1 MLSQEQAKFILENRY
16 VDVEANRGL
25 FPEGLSH
32 SDYVLHRVALQT
44 AAGVEVAPLPPRDSR
59 GRFIKTERPQV
70 DLPSA
75 LDTFD
80 GDKLWKAVQ
89 EFQKTHQLQ
98 IANHILTDVT
108 IKIDTDRPF
117 GIVFMSDWHIGS
129 LGTDHEALMKDIDLI
144 NSCDNLMAYVGGDPT
159 DNFVVDKLSHA
170 ARDNQVVTP
179 MTQWRM
185 FRHAIERLK
194 PSLLA
199 VGRGNHDAWTYRE
212 AGIDGIESA
221 LHGVPVL
228 HTAEDTYIDL
238 TVGETT
244 YTIYRKHRPI
254 GSSRTNRSAGAKRMY
269 DLGKKTFDVGVTEH
283 HHEASINCEQRHGEY
298 RWFIT
303 TGSYKVSDSHARE
316 WGFHHGGIGTP
327 VVVFYPYRKKMVG
340 YLSLEDA
347 IEHLQ

>member
-1 MLSQEQAKFILENRY
+1 MLSQEQAKFILEHRY
-16 VDVEANRGL
+16 VDVEANREL
-25 FPEGLSH
+25 FPEGLLH

-59 GRFIKTERPQV
+59 GRFIKAERPEV
-70 DLPSA
+70 NIPSA
-75 LDTFD
+75 LDNFD
-80 GDKLWKAVQ
+80 GDQLWKAVQ
-89 EFQKTHQLQ
+89 QFQKTHQSQ

-108 IKIDTDRPF
+108 IDINTDRPF

-144 NSCDNLMAYVGGDPT
+144 NSCANLMAYVGGDPT
-159 DNFVVDKLSHA
+159 DNFVADKLVHV
-170 ARDNQVVTP
+170 ARDTQVVTP

-212 AGIDGIESA
+212 AGIDGVESA
-221 LHGVPVL
+221 LQGIPIL

-238 TVGETT
+238 KVGETV

-254 GSSRTNRSAGAKRMY
+254 GSSRTNRAAGAKRMY

-303 TGSYKVSDSHARE
+303 TGSYKVSDNHARE

-327 VVVFYPYRKKMVG
+327 VVIFYPYRKKMVG